1 MALIKSQTQPTGVVG
16 EYWSISKVI
25 DNKTNTIVS
34 LSLWINETAKKTNGS
49 LPLKEIELALPA
61 MDLTALEADGMNHI
75 AYCYSKIKESQPSV
89 STHKEPD
96 TITTN
101 ELGEEVVVEGE
112 TTEVTT
118 EGNWFADAVDA

>member
-75 AYCYSKIKESQPSV
+75 AYCYSKIKESQPIV
-89 STHKEPD
+89 
-96 TITTN
+96 TT
-101 ELGEEVVVEGE
+101 ETSIVDGEEV

-118 EGNWFADAVDA
+118 EGNWFNDAVDA